1 MRKISRGMV
10 DGHPC
15 MLLNNKPLYQFGVL
29 DQGWWPD
36 GLLTPPS
43 DEGMRYDIEVVQSL
57 GMNMIRKH
65 IKVEPARW
73 YYYCD
78 KMGMLVWPSWFSYLS
93 RSWQPGK
100 YKRWFLRSLQETF
113 DARLYPYGWDTP
125 DFIQNTDWVKA
136 LVASDDGRYP
146 SVCKGSRNMPGRYSG
161 IKTCRRYVGG
171 VFL

>member
-1 MRKISRGMV
+1 MDIHLYHNGTQTDRVKGYFGMRKISRGMV

-78 KMGMLVWPSWFSYLS
+78 KMGMLVWQDMPSKSFDENGSIGSQEFIRQNFYDECTRIVNTLKIILASSY
-93 RSWQPGK
+93 G
-100 YKRWFLRSLQETF
+100 
-113 DARLYPYGWDTP
+113 
-125 DFIQNTDWVKA
+125 
-136 LVASDDGRYP
+136 
-146 SVCKGSRNMPGRYSG
+146 
-161 IKTCRRYVGG
+161 
-171 VFL
+171 